1 MRGHV
6 TKPKGRSRW
15 YIVVDVGTDPETG
28 KRRQKWH
35 GSWATEREAEAA
47 LPDILGSLNDG
58 SYVEPDRVSVRDFLL
73 DEWLPAVRTTLRPS
87 TLKLYETLATAYVV
101 PRIGNVK
108 LQKLSPAQLNRLYAE
123 LLESGARDGKPLGA
137 ETTRKVH
144 RLMHRALR
152 DAVRWGRVT
161 RNVAASA
168 DPPRAPRPE
177 IKAWSVDDVRAF
189 LARSSEDRLAA
200 LWTLLLTT
208 GLRRA
213 EALGLSWSDVD
224 LDAGRLTVRQSLAYV
239 GTQAVLSETKTARSR
254 RLVVLAPVAVAA
266 LRGHRATQAEERLAV
281 GTGWCD
287 TGLVFTNV
295 DGSALK
301 PATVSRRFDELLK
314 VAGVPRITLHG
325 TRHTWATLALLE
337 GIPAKIV
344 AEVLGHSSTQVTLDV
359 YSHVTP
365 GMQADATGRV
375 AGLFGAR

>member
-1 MRGHV
+1 M
-6 TKPKGRSRW
+6 
-15 YIVVDVGTDPETG
+15 
-28 KRRQKWH
+28 
-35 GSWATEREAEAA
+35 
-47 LPDILGSLNDG
+47 
-58 SYVEPDRVSVRDFLL
+58 
-73 DEWLPAVRTTLRPS
+73 
-87 TLKLYETLATAYVV
+87 
-101 PRIGNVK
+101 
-108 LQKLSPAQLNRLYAE
+108 
-123 LLESGARDGKPLGA
+123 
-137 ETTRKVH
+137 
-144 RLMHRALR
+144 
-152 DAVRWGRVT
+152 
-161 RNVAASA
+161 
-168 DPPRAPRPE
+168 
-177 IKAWSVDDVRAF
+177 RAF

-213 EALGLSWSDVD
+213 EALGLSRSDVD

-266 LRGHRATQAEERLAV
+266 LRGHRATHAEERLAV
-281 GTGWCD
+281 GTRWCD

-375 AGLFGAR
+375 AGLFGAHSDAAGQGGLEAQVLDLVVRRSLARGAES